1 MFFPLIVVR
10 PVYRPSP
17 VTNILSNNSFSVG
30 NVDVRHSANATV
42 IVGSQV
48 NNTVSR

>member
-10 PVYRPSP
+10 PYRPGP
-17 VTNILSNNSFSVG
+17 VTNILSNNTFSVG

-48 NNTVSR
+48 NNSVTR